1 MGGNLHFLFAEGTF
15 APSTPVS
22 SMYWSILDLSGVGL
36 VDLVTLQAYFL
47 GVADGTFFLRAHQMM
62 RVTIFS
68 KETTIAKTAECGRV
82 RKPTGTQLLF
92 EGLEVGAVLSF
103 AGATPFSFTRMM
115 SQVFMIV
122 PAVAIVA
129 EVGSGQQSAKRV
141 AAVVMIVQL
150 DEENAFVRGVIA
162 FVNDVIR

>member
-1 MGGNLHFLFAEGTF
+1 
-15 APSTPVS
+15 
-22 SMYWSILDLSGVGL
+22 
-36 VDLVTLQAYFL
+36 
-47 GVADGTFFLRAHQMM
+47 
-62 RVTIFS
+62 
-68 KETTIAKTAECGRV
+68 
-82 RKPTGTQLLF
+82 
-92 EGLEVGAVLSF
+92 
-103 AGATPFSFTRMM
+103 MM